1 MISKEKLKAFI
12 EYNKVVRYFGSDL
25 SHEEISVKALIA
37 AIDAGFLNSDTNLQE
52 AEYHD

>member
-25 SHEEISVKALIA
+25 SHEEVSVKALLA
-37 AIDAGFLNSDTNLQE
+37 AIDAGFLNADGHIQE
-52 AEYHD
+52 AQYHD